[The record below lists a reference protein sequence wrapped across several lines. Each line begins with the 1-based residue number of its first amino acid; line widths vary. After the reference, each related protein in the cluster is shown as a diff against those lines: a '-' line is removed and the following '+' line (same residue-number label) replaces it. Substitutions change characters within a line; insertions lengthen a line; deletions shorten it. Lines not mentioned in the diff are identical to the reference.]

1 MWAQSAP
8 ASSTVASESSDD
20 DDGKLWV
27 DNAPDDNDFV
37 AKDTARALQS
47 LFRSNDGYDEELA

>member
-1 MWAQSAP
+1 MWAQSAL